1 LKLALILLSVC
12 IGFTMTSITQ
22 AADPYR
28 AVIAGQEERV
38 LRFLQTY
45 ETFQEELRMDQA
57 GAQRKALFHALDTI
71 VTELRTELYELSV
84 PAELIEFN
92 TRWRKIL
99 SHFDNA
105 YMAIMTST
113 KEQFLQAFL
122 RGGREFSH
130 ASYLLYAL
138 RAELPQVQQYW
149 QLANAEMQRPIPETV
164 NSVASIRTSV
174 MHHRQTSTHA
184 PYSLYVPEDYDP
196 NHLWPLVVALHGS
209 HGSGGEY
216 LLTWLRAAKHHGY
229 IILAPHSHDLTW
241 SIEQP
246 KKDIHSILAMLTTVT
261 ESYNIDTRR
270 MFVSGL
276 SDGGTFTYALGL
288 HCPQIFAGIA
298 PIASVLPAHYPIEHA
313 KNLPVFIVHGAQD
326 FTFPVTTARAAYAR
340 LQDNHFTETTYT
352 ELPDWGHAY
361 TYSIN
366 ETQVM
371 PWFARIG
378 KAPSTMTVGGHTTAF
393 NCSLR
398 E

>member
-38 LRFLQTY
+38 LRFLRTY

-164 NSVASIRTSV
+164 NSVASI
-174 MHHRQTSTHA
+174 
-184 PYSLYVPEDYDP
+184 
-196 NHLWPLVVALHGS
+196 
-209 HGSGGEY
+209 
-216 LLTWLRAAKHHGY
+216 
-229 IILAPHSHDLTW
+229 
-241 SIEQP
+241 
-246 KKDIHSILAMLTTVT
+246 
-261 ESYNIDTRR
+261 
-270 MFVSGL
+270 
-276 SDGGTFTYALGL
+276 
-288 HCPQIFAGIA
+288 
-298 PIASVLPAHYPIEHA
+298 
-313 KNLPVFIVHGAQD
+313 
-326 FTFPVTTARAAYAR
+326 
-340 LQDNHFTETTYT
+340 
-352 ELPDWGHAY
+352 
-361 TYSIN
+361 
-366 ETQVM
+366 
-371 PWFARIG
+371 
-378 KAPSTMTVGGHTTAF
+378 
-393 NCSLR
+393 
-398 E
+398 